1 MAKEGKG
8 ESRDKI
14 FGNDY
19 NTGELDFQHF
29 TDIKIKEGFNPNEHT
44 DESYESWETDEIE
57 KELFDIFEKAEFYE
71 KYRKI
76 KRVPKGEMH
85 DIYYFFD
92 ESLPKNKYS
101 AVQRFTCIVD
111 FMKMRYKTMFNLLSP
126 IDKQKIIKELDDE
139 FNVLGK
145 RNIKRLF

>member
-1 MAKEGKG
+1 MAKKGRGK
-8 ESRDKI
+8 SRDKI

-19 NTGELDFQHF
+19 NTGELEYQHF
-29 TDIKIKEGFNPNEHT
+29 TDIKIKDGFNPNEYT
-44 DESYESWETDEIE
+44 DESHVSWETHEIE
-57 KELFDIFEKAEFYE
+57 KLLFEIFQEAEFYE

-76 KRVPKGEMH
+76 KKVPKSEMY

-92 ESLPKNKYS
+92 ENLPENKYS
-101 AVQRFTCIVD
+101 SIQRFTGIAD

-126 IDKQKIIKELDDE
+126 LDKQKIIKELDDE
-139 FNVLGK
+139 YDVLGK